1 MSPLSSDL
9 RRRIIQAWRAEK
21 PRVADLAARFSVG
34 TAAVKRLIQ
43 RFRETGSV
51 EPRPHGGGQRPKIP
65 AEKLPRVQ
73 RLLEANPDWS
83 VDELAAAY
91 NRQEGTTVSRST
103 MVRTIA
109 RLGFTRKKKSLV
121 AKERNT
127 ERIAAWRKGFL
138 KTVRAITPSRLVFVD
153 ETGTHTSMT
162 REYARGPSG
171 ERVVGIV
178 PRNRAPRGGDQQV
191 ARRCSDRTQRPS
203 HGEASPSAPA
213 LVGS

>member
-9 RRRIIQAWRAEK
+9 RRRIIQAWQAEK

-34 TAAVKRLIQ
+34 TATVKRLIR

-109 RLGFTRKKKSLV
+109 RLGFTRKKSPSL
-121 AKERNT
+121 
-127 ERIAAWRKGFL
+127 
-138 KTVRAITPSRLVFVD
+138 
-153 ETGTHTSMT
+153 
-162 REYARGPSG
+162 
-171 ERVVGIV
+171 
-178 PRNRAPRGGDQQV
+178 PRNATPNALRPGAKASSRRSEPSPLRV
-191 ARRCSDRTQRPS
+191 WFLWTKPARTRR
-203 HGEASPSAPA
+203 
-213 LVGS
+213 